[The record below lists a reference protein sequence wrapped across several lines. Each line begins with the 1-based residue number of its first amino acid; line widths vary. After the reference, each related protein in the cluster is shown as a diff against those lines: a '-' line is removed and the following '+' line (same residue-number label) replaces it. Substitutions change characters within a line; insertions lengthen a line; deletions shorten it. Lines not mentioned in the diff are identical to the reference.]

1 MRLPCTALCVS
12 RWKRQYNIDIQADH
26 WAIVNDLKE
35 TKLRGLAWR
44 VLHNIY
50 PTNILLYKMK
60 LVPSQNCQVCGDMDF
75 LEHFFFSCI
84 KVKPL
89 WDEIHKDIN
98 ASLGVAFRVKESD
111 VITCAQ
117 NYRDISSIML
127 KKINYRIAIGR
138 MVISKFRYGKARNIF
153 EIYETECCLRKFK

>member
-1 MRLPCTALCVS
+1 
-12 RWKRQYNIDIQADH
+12 
-26 WAIVNDLKE
+26 
-35 TKLRGLAWR
+35 
-44 VLHNIY
+44 
-50 PTNILLYKMK
+50 
-60 LVPSQNCQVCGDMDF
+60 MDF